1 MRISECMLASSV
13 NENELNFMLQKLD
26 WMQQENILLK
36 NKVADILKND
46 IDNTMLERM
55 EFFLNSFLNKDAIF
69 ALLRYDIA
77 EYLKLHNQDK
87 SDHLS
92 KRTKNKLRQDLIKLE
107 QEFRKLK
114 EDFYE
119 FIKQYLAY

>member
-1 MRISECMLASSV
+1 MLASSV